1 MELTMTNNFG
11 FCELNENEMMI
22 VDGGGVWQ
30 TAWNVT
36 KEVFK
41 GVAIISGVVL
51 AGATAMTAAPYV
63 LAAGTATFAIYGVAA
78 IASCSYAAFEAG
90 YATGTNIRNCF

>member
-1 MELTMTNNFG
+1 MENIMTNG
-11 FCELNENEMMI
+11 FCELNENEMMM
-22 VDGGGVWQ
+22 VEGGGAWQ

-41 GVAIISGVVL
+41 GAAIIGGVVV
-51 AGATAMTAAPYV
+51 AGAAAMAAAPYV
-63 LAAGTATFAIYGVAA
+63 FAVGTTTFAIYGVSA
-78 IASCSYAAFEAG
+78 IASCSYLAFEAG